1 MGISRSLLG
10 CPSQI
15 TDARNYPSR
24 KEERRRRIRQD
35 RVWQKKFC
43 VARRENPFFGDEE
56 SNSFCMMVFP
66 PPLQK
71 KRGRTKEI
79 VTISNSFSPRPYVEK
94 KFFSVPIVVRCSV
107 PVHGT
112 QFLIGNLIPR
122 SAAEEKGGRRA
133 IFRAFSAF
141 RASHNSRARRERRH
155 GGGAAGPESNIRNSS
170 KGEKGKSAIS
180 FGAISRERNVCEI
193 NKAEGGKGARFE
205 RFPMGEFDYF
215 RRNETWAFAQKR
227 KKLFGNMDRRP
238 PPKKN
243 LLSLPTSQAA
253 PIFRRRRE
261 PKNRGEGVGEKE
273 EKGGGGGDAAWRNVL
288 QAKKEGGSLPSSS
301 SRLRDG
307 ASRDPKRR
315 GEIGA
320 KAPPLQAEAEA
331 LVTALLLLLLAKK
344 DGGGWSQRRTGLME
358 CRHGIG

>member
-1 MGISRSLLG
+1 MYDGFSPSATEEGWGEQKKSLQSANFFFSR
-10 CPSQI
+10 PR
-15 TDARNYPSR
+15 DSR
-24 KEERRRRIRQD
+24 KGI
-35 RVWQKKFC
+35 
-43 VARRENPFFGDEE
+43 
-56 SNSFCMMVFP
+56 
-66 PPLQK
+66 
-71 KRGRTKEI
+71 I
-79 VTISNSFSPRPYVEK
+79 
-94 KFFSVPIVVRCSV
+94 FSVSIVVRCSV
-107 PVHGT
+107 PVHST
-112 QFLIGNLIPR
+112 QFLIGNLLPR

-141 RASHNSRARRERRH
+141 RASHNSRARRERRQ

-180 FGAISRERNVCEI
+180 FRAISRERNMCEI

-205 RFPMGEFDYF
+205 RFPMGEIDYF
-215 RRNETWAFAQKR
+215 RRNETWAFAQKK

-238 PPKKN
+238 PKN

-253 PIFRRRRE
+253 PVGGGKGE

-273 EKGGGGGDAAWRNVL
+273 EKGGGGGDAASRNVL
-288 QAKKEGGSLPSSS
+288 QAKKEGDSLPSSS
-301 SRLRDG
+301 SRLREG

-344 DGGGWSQRRTGLME
+344 DGGGWNQRRTGLME